1 MKSAI
6 RNRIENTRPP
16 ETRSKPTTLYLA
28 DAATQTNPEGRPEGR
43 QRSAMNAFQHGL
55 SGHRMILQDHEL
67 ESYRRLSTALYRDY
81 SPANESERQLVQKIV
96 DCHTRINRIFAI
108 ENNIMNVGIEQRMR
122 PDAKHD
128 AETEAMIAQART
140 WTAEANSF
148 EKLGRYE
155 SRISRQLLQYTR
167 ELDRI
172 QTLRKS
178 KQLERNKPLIQ
189 NVPSFRQTARVG
201 STGPSVATS
210 ARPAPTPNPHEQ
222 DPLGRVA

>member
-81 SPANESERQLVQKIV
+81 SPEMKRLNTA
-96 DCHTRINRIFAI
+96 
-108 ENNIMNVGIEQRMR
+108 
-122 PDAKHD
+122 
-128 AETEAMIAQART
+128 IAQAR
-140 WTAEANSF
+140 
-148 EKLGRYE
+148 GP
-155 SRISRQLLQYTR
+155 TR
-167 ELDRI
+167 EEYEASILAEHNSMQIRSRD
-172 QTLRKS
+172 
-178 KQLERNKPLIQ
+178 E
-189 NVPSFRQTARVG
+189 
-201 STGPSVATS
+201 
-210 ARPAPTPNPHEQ
+210 
-222 DPLGRVA
+222 